1 MELDPETMEIIRQKI
16 TEAENSIEKSLND
29 RKKELDD
36 KFENITKQ
44 KKK

>member
-1 MELDPETMEIIRQKI
+1 MEIIRQKI
-16 TEAENSIEKSLND
+16 KEAEDSIQKSLTD
-29 RKKELDD
+29 RQKELDD